1 MPDSLLVRTWALTLG
16 VLSLAALSVAAVVS
30 TGGSALAA
38 AIAVPAVAVLV
49 FETYRSGGRFT
60 FEAGRAR
67 PLDAGEFPEVR
78 RALSDLCERTGCPVP
93 RLLVMEMDAPGA
105 VGYDGGRPVV
115 AFDPSLPRT
124 VGVEGIGAL
133 FAHELG
139 HLATDL
145 HTDALRAHAPPIA
158 GFGAFW
164 LTFLAGRGPAVATV
178 GTLWFAALAL
188 AGDRRLNGLRYAL
201 GLGAEPLVLA
211 VSRYANRLEEYA
223 ADAYAADVVG
233 AATLAE
239 ALSRAA
245 AVAAGENDED
255 VAGPV
260 PWTDDR
266 SLRFALFA
274 THPSVENRVAR
285 LGCEPPTRA
294 EPRSLDRSRRPR
306 LRRE

>member
-16 VLSLAALSVAAVVS
+16 VLSLAVLSVVAVVGSGGSPLVAAV
-30 TGGSALAA
+30 
-38 AIAVPAVAVLV
+38 AVPAVAVLV

-67 PLDAGEFPEVR
+67 PLDSGEFPEVE
-78 RALSDLCERTGCPVP
+78 RALSGLCERTGRPVP

-105 VGYDGGRPVV
+105 VVGYDDGRPVV
-115 AFDPSLPRT
+115 AFDPLLPRV
-124 VGVEGIGAL
+124 VGVEGVSAL

-139 HLATDL
+139 HLGTDL
-145 HTDALRAHAPPIA
+145 HTDALRAHAPPVV
-158 GFGAFW
+158 GFGVFW
-164 LTFLAGRGPAVATV
+164 LAFLAGRGPVVATV
-178 GTLWFAALAL
+178 GTLGFAALAL
-188 AGDRRLNGLRYAL
+188 TGDPRLNGPRYAL

-239 ALSRAA
+239 ALYHAA
-245 AVAAGENDED
+245 VVAAGENDED

-260 PWTDDR
+260 PWTADR

-274 THPSVENRVAR
+274 THPPVEDRVTR
-285 LGCEPPTRA
+285 LGRELPGT
-294 EPRSLDRSRRPR
+294 DRSRRPPR
-306 LRRE
+306 PSRPDFD

>member
-16 VLSLAALSVAAVVS
+16 VVSLAALSVAAVVT

-38 AIAVPAVAVLV
+38 AVAVPAVAALV
-49 FETYRSGGRFT
+49 FETYRFGGRFT

-67 PLDAGEFPEVR
+67 PLDDGEFPEVG
-78 RALSDLCERTGCPVP
+78 RALSDLCERTGRPVP

-105 VGYDGGRPVV
+105 VVGYDDGRPVV
-115 AFDPSLPRT
+115 AFDPLLPRI
-124 VGVEGIGAL
+124 VGIEGIGAL

-139 HLATDL
+139 HLGTDL
-145 HTDALRAHAPPIA
+145 HTDALRAHAPPIV

-164 LTFLAGRGPAVATV
+164 LAFLAGRGPVVATA
-178 GTLWFAALAL
+178 GTLGFAALAL
-188 AGDRRLNGLRYAL
+188 AGDRRLNRLRYAL
-201 GLGAEPLVLA
+201 GLGAEPFVLA
-211 VSRYANRLEEYA
+211 VSRHANRLEEYA

-285 LGCEPPTRA
+285 LGCELPTRVRP
-294 EPRSLDRSRRPR
+294 PRPRRPGVG
-306 LRRE
+306 